1 MNIPKW
7 CVRYPVTTMVGVI
20 LALLFG
26 GISLSRIPVQMKPTI
41 DRPVITVETKYK
53 GAAPLEVEEEVTEP
67 TEQKLTSVEGLTEM
81 TSRSEEGRSRVILEF
96 DWGTDKDVA
105 RLDVSEKMGLV
116 RDLPDDTDRP
126 TIRAVNSDAED
137 SIAWIVINTSRP
149 INEVRVVADNVIRP
163 KLERVPG
170 VGAVFMFGGEDRE
183 VRITLDYQAMNARG
197 ITVKALREA
206 LLRENQNTKGGKID
220 EGKRRYVIRTVGNF
234 TQLDQLRNTIIDRLP
249 AGPVYL
255 RDIAKVQF
263 DYEDPTRRVR
273 VSTKPTLA
281 FSVRRRT
288 GANTIEVMA
297 KLKET
302 MKEINR
308 IYDGRDIKLRQ
319 VYDET
324 DYIYQSRGLVI
335 NNIYIGGALAVGVL
349 LLFLGSVSSVVVI
362 AIAIPVA
369 MISTFIFIF
378 LLGRSINIISLA
390 GLAFAVGM
398 VVDNSIVVLENIFRH
413 REMGKD
419 RWQAAVDGGVEVW
432 GAVLA
437 STLTTLAVFLP
448 VIFVQDET
456 GQLFRDIAIAIS
468 VAVGLSLIVSI
479 SVVPMLSS
487 RMLRRS
493 DEESLLSRLISF
505 TGIYWL
511 GRVFRDRFVALI
523 ELLMKGVVFR
533 LFIASAVTATSIFL
547 AWHFFPPIDYLPKGN
562 RNLLF
567 IFLRTPP
574 GLNLDQMD
582 KIMGQLEGRLKR
594 VKEADRFFAVVR
606 PVNPLLGLIAKKEY
620 SDQESMR
627 KLVRKLFGVIQGFPG
642 IRGFVTQVSLFRRRG
657 SGFIGGINLQVDV
670 TGDSLE
676 EIQRIAGEVAAQSRR
691 LPGVRFVNSSF
702 DLGNPELQVH
712 VDREK
717 AADLGLSVTELGDI
731 VETLVNGTQAGI
743 FRDQGTELDIVL
755 RDSKEKFTRTQ
766 ELSQI
771 TVYTPDGRSVQLG
784 DIAEIRQA
792 LGPTKIE
799 HIDRDRSVKL
809 TVNLADT
816 LPLQVAIERM
826 RREVIDPIR
835 AKLPLGYSVEVGGR
849 AKDLERTWDALKWS
863 FLLALVITYLLMA
876 SLFEAWSYPFIIMFS
891 VPLASTG
898 GVLAISFMNSIEPS
912 VKMDTLA
919 MLGFIILTGIVVN
932 NAILLVHQALNH
944 SRGGMPMREAILESV
959 RDRMRP
965 IFMTMTTTV
974 LGMLPLVVSSGSGSE
989 LYRGLGSAVLG
1000 GLATST
1006 IFTLLLIPVVFSLWV
1021 DFQEKLMPASTSPGP
1036 RGGENGHPG
1045 EAGLSWGGNG
1055 AAAGKEAGEIL
1066 PGANPTS

>member
-1 MNIPKW
+1 
-7 CVRYPVTTMVGVI
+7 
-20 LALLFG
+20 
-26 GISLSRIPVQMKPTI
+26 
-41 DRPVITVETKYK
+41 
-53 GAAPLEVEEEVTEP
+53 VEEEVTEP

-81 TSRSEEGRSRVILEF
+81 TSRSEEGRSRIILEF
-96 DWGTDKDVA
+96 DWGTNKDIA

-137 SIAWIVINTSRP
+137 SIAWIVIETSRP
-149 INEVRVVADNVIRP
+149 INEVRVVADDVIRP

-183 VRITLDYQAMNARG
+183 VRVTLDYEAMNARG
-197 ITVKALREA
+197 ISVEALRA
-206 LLRENQNTKGGKID
+206 VLLRENRNTKGGKID
-220 EGKRRYVIRTVGNF
+220 EGKRRYVVRTVGNF
-234 TQLDQLRNTIIDRLP
+234 TQLKQLRNTIVARLP

-255 RDIAKVQF
+255 RDIAKVEF

-273 VSTKPTLA
+273 VSTRPTIA
-281 FSVRRRT
+281 FSIRRRT
-288 GANTIEVMA
+288 GANTIEVMN

-302 MKEINR
+302 MREVNR
-308 IYDGRDIKLRQ
+308 IYQSRDIKLRQ

-335 NNIYIGGALAVGVL
+335 NNIYIGGALAIGVL
-349 LLFLGSVSSVVVI
+349 LLFLGSISSVFVV
-362 AIAIPVA
+362 AVAIPVA
-369 MISTFIFIF
+369 VISTFIVLF

-448 VIFVQDET
+448 VIFVQDES

-468 VAVGLSLIVSI
+468 VAVGFSLVVSI
-479 SVVPMLSS
+479 TVVPMLSS
-487 RMLRRS
+487 RMLRRPQA
-493 DEESLLSRLISF
+493 ESILYRFLGSL
-505 TGIYWL
+505 GIYSIGNWFREWFVGL
-511 GRVFRDRFVALI
+511 IAMLMRGVMFRVA
-523 ELLMKGVVFR
+523 
-533 LFIASAVTATSIFL
+533 IASVITSLSIFL
-547 AWHFFPPIDYLPKGN
+547 AWYYFPPIDYLPKGN

-567 IFLRTPP
+567 VFLRTPP
-574 GLNLDQMD
+574 GLNIDQMD
-582 KIMGQLEGRLKR
+582 KIMAELESRFLN
-594 VKEADRFFAVVR
+594 VKEADRFFAVIR
-606 PVNPLLGLIAKKEY
+606 PTNPLLGLIAKPEY
-620 SDQESMR
+620 SDKESLR
-627 KLVRKLFGVIQGFPG
+627 KLVKKLFGMVQGIPG
-642 IRGFVTQVSLFRRRG
+642 IRAFVTQVSLFRRRG
-657 SGFIGGINLQVDV
+657 SGFIGGINLKVDV

-676 EIQRIAGEVAAQSRR
+676 EIQRIADEVAAKSRR

-717 AADLGLSVTELGDI
+717 AADLGLSVAELGNI
-731 VETLVNGTQAGI
+731 VETLVNGTRAGL
-743 FRDQGTELDIVL
+743 FRDQGKELDIVL
-755 RDSKEKFTRTQ
+755 RGSKERFTRTQ

-771 TVYTPDGRSVQLG
+771 TVYAPDGRSVRLI
-784 DIAEIRQA
+784 DIAEIRTA

-799 HIDRDRSVKL
+799 HIDRDRSVTL

-826 RREVIDPIR
+826 RRDVIDPIR

-849 AKDLERTWDALKWS
+849 AKDLERTWNALKWS

-876 SLFEAWSYPFIIMFS
+876 ALFEAWSYPLIIMFS

-898 GVLAISFMNSIEPS
+898 GVLAVSLMNAIDPSI
-912 VKMDTLA
+912 KMDTLV

-944 SRGGMPMREAILESV
+944 SRGGMEMREAILESV

-974 LGMLPLVVSSGSGSE
+974 LGLLPLVLSTGSGSE

-1006 IFTLLLIPVVFSLWV
+1006 VFTLLLIPVLLSLWV
-1021 DFQEKLMPASTSPGP
+1021 DFQEWLRPARFFALERGAA
-1036 RGGENGHPG
+1036 GGEAAGSGLAWG
-1045 EAGLSWGGNG
+1045 EDGGGNG
-1055 AAAGKEAGEIL
+1055 ARADIEAGDPL
-1066 PGANPTS
+1066 PGANPRK

>member
-1 MNIPKW
+1 MNIPGL
-7 CVRYPVTTMVGVI
+7 CVKNPVTTMVGVI
-20 LALLFG
+20 LAVMFG
-26 GISLSRIPVQMKPTI
+26 VISLMRIPVQMKPTI
-41 DRPVITVETKYK
+41 DRPVITVETRYD
-53 GAAPLEVEEEVTEP
+53 GAAPLEVEEEVSEP
-67 TEQKLTSVEGLTEM
+67 IEQKLTSVEGLTEM

-96 DWGTDKDVA
+96 DWGTDKDIA

-116 RDLPDDTDRP
+116 RNLPDDSDRS

-137 SIAWIVINTSRP
+137 SIAWLVVDTKRP
-149 INEVRVVADNVIRP
+149 INEVRVVGDDVIRP

-183 VRITLDYQAMNARG
+183 VRITLDYEAMNARS
-197 ITVKALREA
+197 ITVKTLRAA

-234 TQLDQLRNTIIDRLP
+234 TELNQLLNTIVARQSSG
-249 AGPVYL
+249 AVYL
-255 RDIAKVQF
+255 RDIAKVEF
-263 DYEDPTRRVR
+263 DYEDVTRRVR
-273 VSTKPTLA
+273 VSGTPTIG
-281 FSVRRRT
+281 FSIRRRT
-288 GANTIEVMA
+288 GANTLEVMA

-308 IYDGRDIKLRQ
+308 SYQGRDIKLRQ

-335 NNIYIGGALAVGVL
+335 NNIFIGGALAIGVL
-349 LLFLGSVSSVVVI
+349 LLFLGSMSSVTVV
-362 AIAIPVA
+362 AVAIPVA
-369 MISTFIFIF
+369 VISTFIFIY

-448 VIFVQDET
+448 VIFVEDES

-468 VAVGLSLIVSI
+468 VAVGLSLIVSVT
-479 SVVPMLSS
+479 VVPMLSS

-493 DEESLLSRLISF
+493 EEESPISR
-505 TGIYWL
+505 
-511 GRVFRDRFVALI
+511 
-523 ELLMKGVVFR
+523 
-533 LFIASAVTATSIFL
+533 FIASTGVYVLGAKFREWFVRLIENLMRGVMFRVVIASSITVVSMFL
-547 AWHFFPPIDYLPKGN
+547 AWYFFPPIDYLPKGN
-562 RNLLF
+562 RNLMF
-567 IFLRTPP
+567 VFLRTPP
-574 GLNLDQMD
+574 GLNINQMD
-582 KIMGQLEGRLKR
+582 KIMSELEGRFSR
-594 VKEADRFFAVVR
+594 VKEVDRFFAVVR
-606 PVNPLLGLIAKKEY
+606 PTNPLIGILAKKEY
-620 SDQESMR
+620 SDKDSMR
-627 KLVRKLFGVIQGFPG
+627 KLTKKLFGLVQGIPG
-642 IRGFVTQVSLFRRRG
+642 IRAFVTQVSLFRRRG
-657 SGFIGGINLQVDV
+657 SGFIGGINLNVDV

-676 EIQRIAGEVAAQSRR
+676 EIQRIAGEVADKSRQ

-702 DLGNPELQVH
+702 DLGNPELQIH

-731 VETLVNGTQAGI
+731 VETLVNGTQAGL
-743 FRDQGTELDIVL
+743 FRDHGKELDIVL
-755 RDSKEKFTRTQ
+755 RGSRTRFTRTQ

-771 TVYTPDGRSVQLG
+771 TLYTPDGRSVQLS
-784 DIAEIRQA
+784 DIAEIRSA

-799 HIDRDRSVKL
+799 HIDRYRSVTL
-809 TVNLADT
+809 TVNLADE
-816 LPLQVAIERM
+816 LPLQVAIEHM
-826 RREVIDPIR
+826 RREVIEPIR
-835 AKLPLGYSVEVGGR
+835 AKLPLGYSVKVGGR
-849 AKDLERTWDALKWS
+849 AKDLERTWNALKWS
-863 FLLALVITYLLMA
+863 FLLALFITYLLMA
-876 SLFEAWSYPFIIMFS
+876 ALFEAWSYPLIIMFS

-898 GVLAISFMNSIEPS
+898 GVLAVSFMNYIEPS
-912 VKMDTLA
+912 IKMDTLV

-944 SRGGMPMREAILESV
+944 FRSGMEMRAAILESI

-965 IFMTMTTTV
+965 IFMTTTTTV
-974 LGMLPLVVSSGSGSE
+974 LGMLPLVLSTGSGSE
-989 LYRGLGSAVLG
+989 LYRGLGAAVLG

-1006 IFTLLLIPVVFSLWV
+1006 VFTLILIPVIFSLWI
-1021 DFQEKLMPASTSPGP
+1021 DLQEKLRPNRFMSIM
-1036 RGGENGHPG
+1036 RGGEKGNSG
-1045 EAGLSWGGNG
+1045 ESDLA
-1055 AAAGKEAGEIL
+1055 
-1066 PGANPTS
+1066 

>member
-7 CVRYPVTTMVGVI
+7 CVSYPVTTMVGVI
-20 LALLFG
+20 IALLFG

-41 DRPVITVETKYK
+41 DRPVITVETRYK

-67 TEQKLTSVEGLTEM
+67 TEQKLTSVEGLTQM
-81 TSRSEEGRSRVILEF
+81 TSKSEEGRSRVILEF
-96 DWGTDKDVA
+96 DWGTDKDIA

-137 SIAWIVINTSRP
+137 SIAWIVIETSRP
-149 INEVRVVADNVIRP
+149 INEVRVVADDVIRP

-183 VRITLDYQAMNARG
+183 VRVTLDYEAMNARG

-206 LLRENQNTKGGKID
+206 LLRENRNTKGGKID

-234 TQLDQLRNTIIDRLP
+234 TKLDQLRNTIIARLP

-255 RDIAKVQF
+255 RDFAKVQF

-273 VSTKPTLA
+273 VSTKPTIA
-281 FSVRRRT
+281 FSIRRRT

-302 MKEINR
+302 MKEVNR

-324 DYIYQSRGLVI
+324 DYIHQSRGLVI

-349 LLFLGSVSSVVVI
+349 LLFLGSISSVVII

-398 VVDNSIVVLENIFRH
+398 VVDNSIVVLENIYRH

-487 RMLRRS
+487 RMLRMS
-493 DEESLLSRLISF
+493 KEESLLSRLISF
-505 TGIYWL
+505 TGIYWF
-511 GRVFRDRFVALI
+511 GRVFRDRFVALVTW
-523 ELLMKGVVFR
+523 LMRGMVFR
-533 LFIASAVTATSIFL
+533 LFIASALTATSIFL
-547 AWHFFPPIDYLPKGN
+547 AWYFFPPIDYLPKGN

-582 KIMGQLEGRLKR
+582 KIMGKLEGRLKN
-594 VKEADRFFAVVR
+594 VKEADRFFAVIR

-627 KLVRKLFGVIQGFPG
+627 KLVRKLFGVVQGFPG
-642 IRGFVTQVSLFRRRG
+642 IKGFVTQVSLFRRRG

-676 EIQRIAGEVAAQSRR
+676 EIQRIAGEVAAKSRK
-691 LPGVRFVNSSF
+691 LSGVRFVNSSF

-731 VETLVNGTQAGI
+731 VETLVNGTRSGI
-743 FRDQGTELDIVL
+743 FRDQGKELDIVL

-771 TVYTPDGRSVQLG
+771 TIYTPDGRSVQLG
-784 DIAEIRQA
+784 DIAEIRQV

-809 TVNLADT
+809 TVNLDDT
-816 LPLQVAIERM
+816 LPLQVAIERI
-826 RREVIDPIR
+826 RRDVIDPIR

-876 SLFEAWSYPFIIMFS
+876 SLFEAWSYPLIIMFS

-944 SRGGMPMREAILESV
+944 FRGGMPMREAILESV

-989 LYRGLGSAVLG
+989 LYRGLGAAVLG

-1006 IFTLLLIPVVFSLWV
+1006 VFTLLLIPVVFSLWV
-1021 DFQEKLMPASTSPGP
+1021 DFQEKFMPASVNAIS
-1036 RGGENGHPG
+1036 RGGVNGYPG

-1066 PGANPTS
+1066 PGANPEN